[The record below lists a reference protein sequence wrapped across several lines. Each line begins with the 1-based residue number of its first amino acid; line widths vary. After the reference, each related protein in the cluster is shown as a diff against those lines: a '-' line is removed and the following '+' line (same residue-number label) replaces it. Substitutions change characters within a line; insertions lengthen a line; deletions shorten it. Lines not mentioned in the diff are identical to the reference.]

1 MGKLLIALEAL
12 TYKTYRN
19 QVTFPLCLLT
29 FSFADISMLIKNN
42 IIVHELILVVII
54 LQQTFCTS

>member
-12 TYKTYRN
+12 TYKTYKN
-19 QVTFPLCLLT
+19 QVTFPL
-29 FSFADISMLIKNN
+29 SFADISMLIKNN

-54 LQQTFCTS
+54 LQQTFCVS

>member
-19 QVTFPLCLLT
+19 QVTFPL
-29 FSFADISMLIKNN
+29 SFADISMLIKNN